1 MLPIDMHRIIVYNTD
16 VMRGEALDNEEDMKM
31 MYLTNRNEI
40 AAAMNFGEYPVLT
53 INLENRPY
61 EGSDYAR
68 GCRVRVAWDSSERR
82 YAGMTTHGNL
92 YIENGRFEISSEGAC
107 LSASFGY
114 RDVMEM
120 AAEANVP
127 VVHRGQVVVVI
138 MEIPSRQTCM
148 VHMMRVSERI
158 NIHCSTV
165 CHLEE
170 INEEG
175 AAEIRQ
181 NLRRILNR

>member
-1 MLPIDMHRIIVYNTD
+1 
-16 VMRGEALDNEEDMKM
+16 M
-31 MYLTNRNEI
+31 MYLTDRQEI

-68 GCRVRVAWDSSERR
+68 GCRVRVAWDSKERR
-82 YAGMTTHGNL
+82 YAGMTTHGEL
-92 YIENGRFEISSEGAC
+92 FIENGRLQISGEGAC

-114 RDVMEM
+114 SDVMRM

-127 VVHRGQVVVVI
+127 VVHKGQVVVVV
-138 MEIPSRQTCM
+138 MEIPSTKTCM
-148 VHMMRVSERI
+148 VRMMRISSRI
-158 NIHCSTV
+158 DIHCQTV

-170 INEEG
+170 INPEE
-175 AAEIRQ
+175 AAEIRRHLQ
-181 NLRRILNR
+181 SIINR